1 MRFTALP
8 RAGLAMSS
16 KGEVFQQF
24 MHEAY
29 GIEPEP
35 EQEEKPTGPRRPA
48 PVPEAGHASNN
59 QLQSNH
65 ADLHEFHETLKH
77 WSGAYYYHN

>member
-1 MRFTALP
+1 
-8 RAGLAMSS
+8 MSS
-16 KGEVFQQF
+16 NGELFAQF
-24 MHEAY
+24 IQDAY
-29 GIEPEP
+29 GSPEP
-35 EQEEKPTGPRRPA
+35 VQEEKPTGPRRPA

-77 WSGAYYYHN
+77 WSGAYYYNH

>member
-1 MRFTALP
+1 
-8 RAGLAMSS
+8 MS
-16 KGEVFQQF
+16 KTNGEIFQQF
-24 MHEAY
+24 IEEAY
-29 GIEPEP
+29 GIEKPV
-35 EQEEKPTGPRRPA
+35 QEEKPTGPRRPA

-59 QLQSNH
+59 QLQSDH

>member
-16 KGEVFQQF
+16 NGEIFQQF

-35 EQEEKPTGPRRPA
+35 EPEPGPRKPA
-48 PVPEAGHASNN
+48 PVPEAGHAGPSPMAKEA
-59 QLQSNH
+59 S
-65 ADLHEFHETLKH
+65 DLNSFHENLQH
-77 WSGAYYYHN
+77 YFNIHY

>member
-1 MRFTALP
+1 
-8 RAGLAMSS
+8 MSKS
-16 KGEVFQQF
+16 NGEIFAQF
-24 MHEAY
+24 IHEAY

-35 EQEEKPTGPRRPA
+35 EPAPGTRKPA

-59 QLQSNH
+59 SLQSDH
-65 ADLHEFHETLKH
+65 ADLHEFRETLKH

>member
-1 MRFTALP
+1 MDKTN
-8 RAGLAMSS
+8 
-16 KGEVFQQF
+16 GEIFQQF

-35 EQEEKPTGPRRPA
+35 EPTGPRKPA

-59 QLQSNH
+59 QLQSDH

-77 WSGAYYYHN
+77 WSGAYYYNH

>member
-1 MRFTALP
+1 MP
-8 RAGLAMSS
+8 SN
-16 KGEVFQQF
+16 GEIFAQF

-35 EQEEKPTGPRRPA
+35 EPTGPRKPA
-48 PVPEAGHASNN
+48 PVPDAGHASNN
-59 QLQSNH
+59 QLQSDH

-77 WSGAYYYHN
+77 WSGAYYYNH

>member
-1 MRFTALP
+1 MDKTN
-8 RAGLAMSS
+8 
-16 KGEVFQQF
+16 GEIFSQF

-29 GIEPEP
+29 GIGEPEP
-35 EQEEKPTGPRRPA
+35 EPTGTRKPA

-59 QLQSNH
+59 QLQSDH

-77 WSGAYYYHN
+77 WSGAYYYNN

>member
-1 MRFTALP
+1 MRFMALP
-8 RAGLAMSS
+8 RAALAMSS
-16 KGEVFQQF
+16 NGEIFQQF

-29 GIEPEP
+29 GIGPEPEP
-35 EQEEKPTGPRRPA
+35 EREPGPRKPE

>member
-1 MRFTALP
+1 MRFTAWP
-8 RAGLAMSS
+8 RAGLAMPSN
-16 KGEVFQQF
+16 GEIFQQF
-24 MHEAY
+24 MYEAY

-35 EQEEKPTGPRRPA
+35 EPTGPRKPE

-59 QLQSNH
+59 QLQSDH

-77 WSGAYYYHN
+77 WSGAYYYNH

>member
-1 MRFTALP
+1 MP
-8 RAGLAMSS
+8 SN
-16 KGEVFQQF
+16 GEIFAQF
-24 MHEAY
+24 MNEAY

-35 EQEEKPTGPRRPA
+35 EPTGPRKPA

-59 QLQSNH
+59 SLQSDH

-77 WSGAYYYHN
+77 WSGAYYYNH

>member
-16 KGEVFQQF
+16 NGEIFQQF

-35 EQEEKPTGPRRPA
+35 EPEPGPRRPA
-48 PVPEAGHASNN
+48 PVPEAGHAGPSPMAKEA
-59 QLQSNH
+59 S
-65 ADLHEFHETLKH
+65 DLNSFHENLQH
-77 WSGAYYYHN
+77 YFNIHY

>member
-1 MRFTALP
+1 MP
-8 RAGLAMSS
+8 SN
-16 KGEVFQQF
+16 GEIFAQF

-35 EQEEKPTGPRRPA
+35 EPTGPRKPA

-59 QLQSNH
+59 SLQSDH

-77 WSGAYYYHN
+77 WSGAYYKHH

>member
-1 MRFTALP
+1 
-8 RAGLAMSS
+8 MS
-16 KGEVFQQF
+16 KTNGEIFQQF
-24 MHEAY
+24 MREAY

-35 EQEEKPTGPRRPA
+35 EPTGTRKPA

-59 QLQSNH
+59 QLQSDH
-65 ADLHEFHETLKH
+65 ADLQEFHETLKH

>member
-1 MRFTALP
+1 MRFMVSP
-8 RAGLAMSS
+8 RAVLAMSS
-16 KGEVFQQF
+16 NSEIFSQF

-35 EQEEKPTGPRRPA
+35 EPEPGPRRPK

-59 QLQSNH
+59 QLQSDH
-65 ADLHEFHETLKH
+65 ADLREFHETLKR

>member
-16 KGEVFQQF
+16 KGEIFQQF

-35 EQEEKPTGPRRPA
+35 EPTPGPRRPA
-48 PVPEAGHASNN
+48 PVPEAGHAGPSPMAKEA
-59 QLQSNH
+59 S
-65 ADLHEFHETLKH
+65 DLNSFHENLQH
-77 WSGAYYYHN
+77 YFNIHY

>member
-16 KGEVFQQF
+16 NGEIFQQF

-35 EQEEKPTGPRRPA
+35 EPEPGPRRPK
-48 PVPEAGHASNN
+48 PVPEAGHAGPSPMAKEA
-59 QLQSNH
+59 S
-65 ADLHEFHETLKH
+65 DLNSFHEKLQH
-77 WSGAYYYHN
+77 YFNIHY

>member
-1 MRFTALP
+1 
-8 RAGLAMSS
+8 MS
-16 KGEVFQQF
+16 KTNGEIFQQF
-24 MHEAY
+24 MREAY
-29 GIEPEP
+29 GIESEPEP
-35 EQEEKPTGPRRPA
+35 TPGPRKPE

-59 QLQSNH
+59 QLQSDH